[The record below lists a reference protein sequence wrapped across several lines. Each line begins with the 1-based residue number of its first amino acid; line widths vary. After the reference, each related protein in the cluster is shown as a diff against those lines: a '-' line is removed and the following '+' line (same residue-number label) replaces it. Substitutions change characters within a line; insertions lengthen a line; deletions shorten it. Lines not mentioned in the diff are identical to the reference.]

1 LAAFALCIPVVEVTA
16 KMAILAHKRFRR
28 FSELT
33 AVAVRFSRRNRIAFV
48 ND

>member
-1 LAAFALCIPVVEVTA
+1 LAALAFCIPVIEVTA
-16 KMAILAHKRFRR
+16 KMAIPAPNRFLR

-33 AVAVRFSRRNRIAFV
+33 ANAVRFSRRNRIAFV

>member
-1 LAAFALCIPVVEVTA
+1 MPVVEATA
-16 KMAILAHKRFRR
+16 KMAILAHKRFLR

-33 AVAVRFSRRNRIAFV
+33 ADAVRFSRKNRSAYV